1 MTGHSDRLN
10 RELSVGD
17 RVVYLKRS
25 KESSS
30 LERGVVVGATQCY
43 LKLEVPHSYRN
54 GEVETIKISPEKT
67 VKEVSQ

>member
-1 MTGHSDRLN
+1 MTGHVDRLGSA
-10 RELSVGD
+10 LTVGD

-30 LERGVVVGATQCY
+30 LERGKVVGATACY
-43 LKLEVPHSYRN
+43 LRLEVAHCYRK

-67 VKEVSQ
+67 VKESAK